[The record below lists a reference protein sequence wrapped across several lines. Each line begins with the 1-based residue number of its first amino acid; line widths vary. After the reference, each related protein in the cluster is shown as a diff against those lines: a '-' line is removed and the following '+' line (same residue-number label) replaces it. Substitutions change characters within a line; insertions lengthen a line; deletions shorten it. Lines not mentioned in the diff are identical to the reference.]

1 MQRYAMILIVRMC
14 SQDQLINLQCW
25 QKIQE
30 EFAKDGMCYAIAV
43 QADSYEETQ
52 HDIVLPQ
59 GRGVLK
65 AFEYRHKLAKSVF
78 KTEIYM
84 MIKLA
89 MGVLGFQD
97 MLENP
102 RKIYHLLVEDPNH
115 FEHFHKGEHPVR
127 F

>member
-1 MQRYAMILIVRMC
+1 MILIIRMC
-14 SQDQLINLQCW
+14 SQDQIINFQCW

-43 QADSYEETQ
+43 QTDSYEENQ
-52 HDIVLPQ
+52 FDIVLPQ
-59 GRGVLK
+59 GRGTIR
-65 AFEYRHKLAKSVF
+65 AYEYRHKSVKSVY

-89 MGVLGFQD
+89 MGMLGFSD
-97 MLENP
+97 MLENS
-102 RKIYHLLVEDPNH
+102 RKIYHILMDDPNH